1 MKLIH
6 KNLKKGE
13 IKFKVENNDDLWYLS
28 HIIEKG
34 DLVKGKTTRKIDY
47 GKGEKSR
54 AEKKLIFLTIGIE
67 TVEFHKHS
75 NVLRVL
81 GKVVEGPEEVGKGDH
96 HTFELDEG
104 TVIALVKQKWL
115 KFQMDWLDEAIK
127 SKVAKILICV
137 LDREN
142 AYFALSKKYGY
153 EMLSSISGEVQ
164 KKEERAKSSGQFYIT
179 VVDVLKKYLKR
190 YKPANIV
197 VASPAFFKEDLIK
210 LIKDEELKKKI
221 VLAGCSNVGENG
233 INEVL
238 KRPEVEQ
245 VLKQDRIA
253 KEIKMVETV
262 LSEISKDG
270 LFSYGIKEVENAL
283 NAGAIK
289 ILMVCD
295 QFIQEKRME
304 GGFEKIDKIMKT
316 VEDMKG
322 EIHIIGS
329 EHEGGKKLYGLG
341 GIAAI
346 LRYKLNY

>member
-13 IKFKVENNDDLWYLS
+13 IKFKIENIDDLWYLS

-34 DLVKGKTTRKIDY
+34 DIVKGKTTRKIDY

-54 AEKKLIFLTIGIE
+54 AEKKSIFLSVGVE
-67 TVEFHKHS
+67 SVEFHKHS

-81 GKVVEGPEEVGKGDH
+81 GKVVEGPEEVGKGSH

-104 TVIALVKQKWL
+104 VIVSLIKQKWL
-115 KFQMDWLDEAIK
+115 KFQANWLDEAVK

-153 EMLSSISGEVQ
+153 EMLSSLEGDVQ
-164 KKEERAKSSGQFYIT
+164 KKEDRAKSSGQFYVGIIE
-179 VVDVLKKYLKR
+179 VLKEYLKR
-190 YKPANIV
+190 YKPVNIV

-221 VLAGCSNVGENG
+221 VLASCSNVGENG

-270 LFSYGIKEVENAL
+270 LVSYGFKEVQNAL
-283 NAGAIK
+283 NSGAIK
-289 ILMVCD
+289 MLLVCD
-295 QFIQEKRME
+295 KLIQEKRRDE
-304 GGFEKIDKIMKT
+304 SFEDMDKIMKG

>member
-1 MKLIH
+1 MKLIY

-34 DLVKGKTTRKIDY
+34 DIVKGKTTRKIDY
-47 GKGEKSR
+47 GKGEKVR
-54 AEKKLIFLTIGIE
+54 AEKKLIFLVVSVE

-75 NVLRVL
+75 NILRVL
-81 GKVVEGPEEVGKGDH
+81 GKVVEGPEEVGNGSY

-104 TVIALVKQKWL
+104 VILSLVKQKWL
-115 KFQMDWLDEAIK
+115 KYQINWLDEAIK

-153 EMLSSISGEVQ
+153 ELLSSLEGEVQ
-164 KKEERAKSSGQFYIT
+164 KKEERAKTGGQFYVSVIG
-179 VVDVLKKYLKR
+179 VLKEYLKR
-190 YKPANIV
+190 HKFENIV

-210 LIKDEELKKKI
+210 LIKDENLKKKI
-221 VLAGCSNVGENG
+221 VLASCSNVGENG

-238 KRPEVEQ
+238 KRPAVEQ

-270 LFSYGIKEVENAL
+270 LFSYGVKEVENAL

-289 ILMVCD
+289 ILLICD
-295 QFIQEKRME
+295 QFIQEKRRE

-329 EHEGGKKLYGLG
+329 EHEGGKKLSGLG